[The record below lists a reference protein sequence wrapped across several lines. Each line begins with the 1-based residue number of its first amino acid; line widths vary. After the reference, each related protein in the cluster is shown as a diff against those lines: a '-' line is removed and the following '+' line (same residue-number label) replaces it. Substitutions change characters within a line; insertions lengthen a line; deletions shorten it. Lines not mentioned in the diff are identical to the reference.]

1 MTTES
6 QTIIDNG
13 DLRRYRTELPN
24 MCDDDLDPYQYRL
37 YAHYKRWCGANG
49 GTVTESVRRTA
60 DACRMSATKVIE
72 TREWLSA
79 NGWITIDQ
87 NPETGIYAI
96 QIIDRWPENFA
107 RFAPQGVL
115 NLERYESRSVPN
127 MEHPVPNMEHTRS
140 KYGTHKKELYMKE
153 PIERTGEGAATP
165 PQPPPTPQPEE
176 VAFWETPEP
185 ETPAAPPTPRPTVRS
200 MADQPAIAM
209 YRDAFLRTPGKPQMA
224 LILENVNDLRVWR
237 DVLSMWVGQTWKPT
251 NVAGMIDL
259 YQHPERIN
267 ANTRRADDESAG
279 HRSGSDRQRNRADS
293 RPAWA
298 NYNPEPY
305 DEAFARDLG
314 QL

>member
-1 MTTES
+1 MTTDT

-72 TREWLSA
+72 TREWLSD

-115 NLERYESRSVPN
+115 NLERYGNCSVPN
-127 MEHPVPNMEHTRS
+127 MEHPVPNMEHPRS

-153 PIERTGEGAATP
+153 PIEGTGEGAATP
-165 PQPPPTPQPEE
+165 PPPAEPPAWYEAEPSTPS
-176 VAFWETPEP
+176 TPS
-185 ETPAAPPTPRPTVRS
+185 TVRGLTQ
-200 MADQPAIAM
+200 QPAIAI
-209 YRDAFLRTPGKPQMA
+209 YRDIFQRYPSKPQMA
-224 LILENVNDLRVWR
+224 LIMAHGIDDLRRWR
-237 DVLSMWVGQTWKPT
+237 DVVAHWMGSGWNMT
-251 NVAGMIDL
+251 NVKGMLDL
-259 YQHPERIN
+259 YDHPERI
-267 ANTRRADDESAG
+267 TERRSAA
-279 HRSGSDRQRNRADS
+279 QP
-293 RPAWA
+293 RPAAAPPATPGADPVWQQSW
-298 NYNPEPY
+298 
-305 DEAFARDLG
+305 DEWIAELSRVPNGVGD
-314 QL
+314 